1 MHMDL
6 NLFGL
11 KIFVMVAEK
20 KSFSEAARSLYLTQ
34 PAITHQIKKL
44 ENYFATPLFKR
55 QSNTVLLT
63 PAGEIL
69 YTYAKRFSQLDD
81 ELMEEIERYTGRLT
95 GDLVIGACTMVG
107 EHLIP
112 SLVKDFHEAHPE
124 VRFNIEI
131 GNCPSIVDKLLKGT
145 IDAGLIGDNVV
156 HRGLVT
162 EGLLEHTLFLVSA
175 PDYVGIERETV
186 SLKDLTGMK
195 LLLREEGVG
204 IRVLFEEMVSQRGMK
219 LKDFHIITVAGS
231 NEVIKMMTQNGL
243 GLSLFPRKAIE
254 RELERGDLK
263 AFQLQEGELRHTFY
277 LVYRKQ
283 KVIPLKTQHFVAF
296 VKGQVGGKTSGPSP
310 RGS

>member
-1 MHMDL
+1 MDIS
-6 NLFGL
+6 LFGL

-34 PAITHQIKKL
+34 PAITHQVKKL

-55 QSNTVLLT
+55 ESNTIFLT

-69 YTYAKRFSQLDD
+69 YTYAKRFSQLGD
-81 ELMEEIERYTGRLT
+81 ELRDEIERYSGRLT

-145 IDAGLIGDNVV
+145 IDVGLIGDKVV
-156 HRGLVT
+156 HRDLVT
-162 EGLLEHTLFLVSA
+162 ERLLEHTLFLVSS
-175 PDYVGIERETV
+175 PGYVGIERETV

-204 IRVLFEEMVSQRGMK
+204 TRVLFEEMVCQRGMK
-219 LKDFHIITVAGS
+219 LRDFHIITVAGS
-231 NEVIKMMTQNGL
+231 NEVIKMMTKKGV
-243 GLSLFPRKAIE
+243 GVSLFPRKAIE
-254 RELERGDLK
+254 RELEVGELK
-263 AFQLQEGELRHTFY
+263 ALPLLEGELRHTFY

-283 KVIPLKTQHFVAF
+283 KVMALKTQHFVAF
-296 VKGQVGGKTSGPSP
+296 VMGQVRGEIGGPSP
-310 RGS
+310 RGL